1 MKAFKYI
8 SKNVEVDKCLYFYV
22 YNTFLNIMQPLF
34 DYLESKTDETIKTLD
49 ELVRFQT
56 HVPPGDNYE
65 KALDYAAARLE
76 NLGFEVEKINMSREL
91 FEKKNP
97 RLTHLLGDRVNLSV
111 IKNVGAKKTL
121 LINTHLDVVPAS
133 ENWSFPPFECT
144 VKDGR
149 IFGRGVADSKGG
161 PAALFT
167 VLSAMEELD
176 IKPKYNLNI
185 ALTTDE
191 EMGPYSGLCHLA
203 DLGKLKADH
212 FLSMDGD
219 SDDITIASNGN
230 VDWQIDVFGKS
241 YHSGSSFMGVNAIEK
256 TIPVMNELMALKE
269 KVEKRRSKVPASMV
283 ISEKTGLKT
292 LMPVLNITVMN
303 AGVKQN
309 IIPDRCTMKGDRRFI
324 PEENYIDVR
333 NEFETAIKNVR
344 NNYSDLKISYSFD
357 EIYAPMLT
365 DMNHPWIKEVQTV
378 ASEVSG
384 RAVTLA
390 GAQGSLDVA
399 YAVKVTGLPA
409 CCFGIGRRI
418 ESNAHADDENIR
430 IEDIEMYT
438 KFLGKLITD

>member
-1 MKAFKYI
+1 VPSGLIAINKAKRIWVIKAFLIKM
-8 SKNVEVDKCLYFYV
+8 SGLS
-22 YNTFLNIMQPLF
+22 
-34 DYLESKTDETIKTLD
+34 DYLGSRTGETIKTLD
-49 ELVRFQT
+49 ELVRIPT

-65 KALDYAAARLE
+65 NGIDYAAGKLKY
-76 NLGFEVEKINMSREL
+76 LDFDVEKIFMPRDL

-97 RLTHLLGDRVNLSV
+97 RLTHLKGDRVNLSA
-111 IKNVGAKKTL
+111 IKDFGAEKTL
-121 LINTHLDVVPAS
+121 LINTHFDVVPAS
-133 ENWSFPPFECT
+133 ANWNFPPFECT

-167 VLSAMEELD
+167 VLEAIEELD
-176 IKPKYNLNI
+176 IRPKYNLNI

-203 DLGKLKADH
+203 DLGKLKADY

-256 TIPVMNELMALKE
+256 AIPVMNELMVLKE
-269 KVEKRRSKVPASMV
+269 RVEKRCSRVPASMS
-283 ISEKTGLKT
+283 ITQKTGMNT
-292 LMPVLNITVMN
+292 LMPVLNITVLN
-303 AGVKQN
+303 GGVKQN
-309 IIPDRCTMKGDRRFI
+309 IVPDRCTMKGDRRFI
-324 PEENYIDVR
+324 PEENYDEVRREFDTAMSNVKLMHPEIDM
-333 NEFETAIKNVR
+333 K
-344 NNYSDLKISYSFD
+344 YSCD

-365 DMNHPWIKEVQTV
+365 DMNNPWVKEVQKV
-378 ASEVSG
+378 ASETSG
-384 RAVTLA
+384 REVNLA
-390 GAQGSLDVA
+390 GAQVSLDVA

-409 CCFGIGRRI
+409 CCFGIGRRT

-430 IEDIEMYT
+430 VEDLVMYT
-438 KFLGKLITD
+438 KFLGKLICG